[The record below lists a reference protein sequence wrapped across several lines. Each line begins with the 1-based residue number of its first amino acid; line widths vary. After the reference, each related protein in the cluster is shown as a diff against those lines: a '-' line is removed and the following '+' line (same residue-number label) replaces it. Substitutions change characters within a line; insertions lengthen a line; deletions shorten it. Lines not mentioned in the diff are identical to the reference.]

1 MTGEQVPNVPAPES
15 APEVQV
21 RDLTDEEIM
30 ERAKQ
35 INEAREIERQ
45 EELKRAE
52 AVKKAEEERKA
63 EEVRRAEEIHRAEEE
78 QKAAKIAEAERLKK
92 LEEEKKAEELRR
104 ARELV
109 REDDARRAAE
119 EKAAEKPKKKHTGLK
134 VFLVILVI
142 LLIGA
147 GITAASVGV
156 TNDIIAGGA
165 TLPYQATYNIWLPQ
179 GPSTVAGMTFTAV
192 GDNSSVM
199 LNIPEVPTQTIQTG
213 ETMPP
218 ISHKM
223 TLSLFWGKWNVMVL
237 NYSAELTYRGV
248 TPEDL
253 LAFGAVIKTDRQI
266 PEWLFNI
273 ALSASKIQYSAA

>member
-52 AVKKAEEERKA
+52 AVKKAEEA
-63 EEVRRAEEIHRAEEE
+63 

-92 LEEEKKAEELRR
+92 LEEEKKAEELKR
-104 ARELV
+104 ARAMV
-109 REDDARRAAE
+109 REDDERRAAE
-119 EKAAEKPKKKHTGLK
+119 EKAAQPKKKHTGLK
-134 VFLVILVI
+134 IFLVIIVI
-142 LLIGA
+142 LLIA
-147 GITAASVGV
+147 FGITIASHGV
-156 TNDIIAGGA
+156 TNDVISGTA
-165 TLPYQATYNIWLPQ
+165 TLPYQSTYNIWLPQ
-179 GPSTVAGMTFTAV
+179 GETSVAGMTFTAV
-192 GDNSSVM
+192 GDDSSVK
-199 LNIPEVPTQTIQTG
+199 LSIPGLPTQTLNKGQT
-213 ETMPP
+213 TAP

-223 TLSLFWGKWNVMVL
+223 TLTLLWGAWKVMEI
-237 NYSAELTYRGV
+237 NYSAELTYKGL
-248 TPEDL
+248 TTENL

-266 PEWLFNI
+266 PEWLLDI
-273 ALSASKIQYSAA
+273 GLSLSKIQYSRA

>member
-63 EEVRRAEEIHRAEEE
+63 AEVRRAEEIHRAEEA

-92 LEEEKKAEELRR
+92 LEEEKKAEELKR
-104 ARELV
+104 ARAMV
-109 REDDARRAAE
+109 REDDERRAAE
-119 EKAAEKPKKKHTGLK
+119 EKAAQPKKKHTGLK
-134 VFLVILVI
+134 VFLVIIVI
-142 LLIGA
+142 LLIA
-147 GITAASVGV
+147 FGITIASHGV
-156 TNDIIAGGA
+156 TNDVISGTA
-165 TLPYQATYNIWLPQ
+165 TLPYQSTYNIWLPQ
-179 GPSTVAGMTFTAV
+179 GETTVAGMTFNAV
-192 GDNSSVM
+192 GDDSSVK
-199 LNIPEVPTQTIQTG
+199 LSIPGLPTQTLNKGQT
-213 ETMPP
+213 TAP

-223 TLSLFWGKWNVMVL
+223 TLTLLWGAWKVMEI
-237 NYSAELTYRGV
+237 NYSAELTYKGL
-248 TPEDL
+248 TTENL

-266 PEWLFNI
+266 PEWLLDI
-273 ALSASKIQYSAA
+273 GLSLSKIQYSRA